1 MKQIRIVLII
11 ICFIFTSC
19 VTLKDHDEAS
29 CKTLKDY
36 KGYDVFNTCFTE
48 EKNNLIFKLDAS
60 TARPASHNGKLYYPK
75 SFEMKLPKNIKDFDF
90 DFTKFT
96 FVYSKDQFIMVF
108 NNMFENPV
116 KNDTIYF
123 DRDKEVIK
131 HALDFLPDKYYHYKA
146 GKNRKNIMLKRGT
159 FTIYLF
165 NIKSNNMNEYISLV
179 KSFKINDSI
188 SNNR

>member
-1 MKQIRIVLII
+1 MKYLLLV

-19 VTLKDHDEAS
+19 VTLKDNDDAS
-29 CKTLKDY
+29 CVTLKDY
-36 KGYDVFNTCFTE
+36 KGYDVFNTVFTE
-48 EKNNLIFKLDAS
+48 EENNLIFKLDAS
-60 TARPASHNGKLYYPK
+60 TARLASHNGKLYYPK

-90 DFTKFT
+90 TKFT
-96 FVYSKDQFIMVF
+96 FVYLKDQFIMVF

-123 DRDKEVIK
+123 DRDKDVIG
-131 HALDFLPDKYYHYKA
+131 HALNFLPSKYYYHYKV

-165 NIKSNNMNEYISLV
+165 NIKSSNVNEYISLV
-179 KSFKINDSI
+179 KSFKINDST
-188 SNNR
+188 SNQR